1 MFDFTSALLWSI
13 AARKLPALLALSS
26 DVNPLTWNTVLTC
39 FHLLH
44 WVCASK
50 DKSSF
55 GGIFISGNRWAWSFL
70 MQYWK
75 NLTVLWFFAKPYKI
89 IRVNDH
95 YHVGFIMFCKSSK
108 DENMDASLFDFKFNS
123 RLQLQANC
131 STTILKALH
140 QLMSVGDFAKFTIMR
155 LSERTK
161 WRWRARKR
169 FKMKTCEINGG
180 YIVQFP
186 DTLNYRRVPEIEL
199 ETPGK

>member
-1 MFDFTSALLWSI
+1 
-13 AARKLPALLALSS
+13 
-26 DVNPLTWNTVLTC
+26 
-39 FHLLH
+39 
-44 WVCASK
+44 
-50 DKSSF
+50 
-55 GGIFISGNRWAWSFL
+55 
-70 MQYWK
+70 
-75 NLTVLWFFAKPYKI
+75 
-89 IRVNDH
+89 
-95 YHVGFIMFCKSSK
+95 MFCKSSK

-123 RLQLQANC
+123 RLQLQANY

-155 LSERTK
+155 LSERPK
-161 WRWRARKR
+161 WRWRARKH

>member
-39 FHLLH
+39 FHLLY

-50 DKSSF
+50 DKCSF

-108 DENMDASLFDFKFNS
+108 DENMDASLFDFKTSSSTSGFNFKQIIQLQFWNHFTS
-123 RLQLQANC
+123 WCQLETSLSLQLW
-131 STTILKALH
+131 
-140 QLMSVGDFAKFTIMR
+140 DF
-155 LSERTK
+155 LNEQSEDDEHENASK
-161 WRWRARKR
+161 WRPARS
-169 FKMKTCEINGG
+169 MVAI
-180 YIVQFP
+180 
-186 DTLNYRRVPEIEL
+186 
-199 ETPGK
+199 